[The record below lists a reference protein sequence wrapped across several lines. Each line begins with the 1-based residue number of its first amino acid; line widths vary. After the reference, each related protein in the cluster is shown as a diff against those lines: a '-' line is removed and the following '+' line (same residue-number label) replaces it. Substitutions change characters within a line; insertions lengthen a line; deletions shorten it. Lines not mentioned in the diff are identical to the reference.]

1 MKVICINSSN
11 KPKEIPNDQWIIEG
25 KEYTIVK
32 LVRMAIQ
39 GNKMG
44 VLLKEVQIGK
54 DSFPY
59 EFYDSDRFKPVI
71 ETKEIITNTEVE
83 EFSI

>member
-11 KPKEIPNDQWIIEG
+11 KPKEIPSDQWVIEG
-25 KEYTIVK
+25 EEYTVVR

-44 VLLKEVQIGK
+44 VLLKEVQIGE

-59 EFYDSDRFKPVI
+59 EFYDSDRFKPI
-71 ETKEIITNTEVE
+71 EIKKEALELE
-83 EFSI
+83 EAEFSL

>member
-1 MKVICINSSN
+1 MKVVCINSSN
-11 KPKEIPNDQWIIEG
+11 KPKEIPSDQWIIEG
-25 KEYTIVK
+25 KEYTVVR

-44 VLLKEVQIGK
+44 VLLKEVQIGE

-59 EFYDSDRFKPVI
+59 EFYDSDRFKPVEI
-71 ETKEIITNTEVE
+71 VKEVITNTEVE